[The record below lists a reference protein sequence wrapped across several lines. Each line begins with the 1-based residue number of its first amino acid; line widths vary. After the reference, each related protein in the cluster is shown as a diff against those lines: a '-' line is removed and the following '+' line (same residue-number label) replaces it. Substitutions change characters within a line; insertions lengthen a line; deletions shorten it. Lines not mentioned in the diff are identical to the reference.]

1 MRCLLRFAAG
11 EVREVKRSAPLSSQS
26 ITCPSCKTAFN
37 LDESLAAPLLA
48 ATRTEFERKLAAKD
62 ADVAARE
69 AAIQKQKAELANQ
82 QSALDEQ
89 VAAKVATERAKI
101 AAEEG
106 RKARMLLETDLSE
119 KSRQLADLAEV
130 IKARDAKLQEA
141 QQAQAD
147 LLKKQRELDD
157 ARREFEVTIEKRVQ
171 DSLVEVRDKARQE
184 AEGALRLKVTEKE
197 TQIAAMQRQ
206 IEDLKRRA
214 EQGSQQLQGE
224 AQEIELEALLRSRF
238 PHDSIEPVGKGEFGG
253 DVLQRVVTPFGQPCG
268 TILWECKRT
277 KNWVDGWL
285 PKLRDN
291 QRAAKADIALL
302 ISHALPKGVT
312 TLDLVDGVWVADVHC
327 AIPVAIALRQSLI
340 EIAAARKSVDGQQTK
355 MEMVY
360 QYLTGPRFR
369 HRVEAIVERFRA
381 MEEDLARERT
391 MMTKQWAKREGHIRI
406 VIEATAGMYGD
417 LQGIAGSALQEI
429 DSLDVPMLESLSSD
443 QA

>member
-1 MRCLLRFAAG
+1 M
-11 EVREVKRSAPLSSQS
+11 SSQS